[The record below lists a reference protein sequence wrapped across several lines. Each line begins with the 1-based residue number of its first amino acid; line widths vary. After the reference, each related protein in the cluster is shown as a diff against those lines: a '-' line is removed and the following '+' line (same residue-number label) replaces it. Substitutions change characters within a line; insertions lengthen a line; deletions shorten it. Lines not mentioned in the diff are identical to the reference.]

1 MRQLKWFPCSGILY
15 LCFKSLG
22 LDITSV
28 LLNPFKMVA
37 TYPFCD
43 FFLSKN
49 HTDGWFVRDTLRIE
63 KVLAV
68 PTNFLNWKIA
78 RIGSFRFL
86 YRRYRRYTYEVV
98 PIYELALTLDRCP
111 WEINQY
117 FLLELHH
124 ELFTLQ
130 PPPPKKKRGSS
141 RIEQMTSS
149 QEHLHSYIKWWM

>member
-1 MRQLKWFPCSGILY
+1 MVFNLLFVSLKIYLDSLFGCETIEAAFPCYGILY

-28 LLNPFKMVA
+28 LLNLFKMVA

-49 HTDGWFVRDTLRIE
+49 HTDGWFVRDTLWIE
-63 KVLAV
+63 KVFAV
-68 PTNFLNWKIA
+68 PTIFFNWKFA

-86 YRRYRRYTYEVV
+86 YRRYTYEVV
-98 PIYELALTLDRCP
+98 PIYWLALTLDRCS
-111 WEINQY
+111 WEINKY

-130 PPPPKKKRGSS
+130 PNKKR
-141 RIEQMTSS
+141 RVLVE
-149 QEHLHSYIKWWM
+149 

>member
-1 MRQLKWFPCSGILY
+1 MVFNPPFCLVENLFGFFIRICETIEVVFPCSGILY

-43 FFLSKN
+43 FFLESYRRLIRARYTVDRKR
-49 HTDGWFVRDTLRIE
+49 F
-63 KVLAV
+63 AV
-68 PTNFLNWKIA
+68 PTIFLNWKFA
-78 RIGSFRFL
+78 RIGSFQFL
-86 YRRYRRYTYEVV
+86 YRYRRYTYEVV
-98 PIYELALTLDRCP
+98 PIYWLALTLDRCP
-111 WEINQY
+111 WEINPY

-130 PPPPKKKRGSS
+130 PNKKEGF
-141 RIEQMTSS
+141 
-149 QEHLHSYIKWWM
+149 